1 MNIQS
6 LKDNVKTHL
15 QKHKA
20 FIVAMIIVVV
30 LALTVTFTKPIK
42 NDSPLVTPQVSLQ
55 VPLTSTLTATPKVS
69 PQDPDVIVNQ
79 TYTAKVN
86 GQTLTVPVLTP
97 KGTTQGT
104 PSTGILEQTIDLTP
118 IYSKAKEE
126 AIKEAKTTY
135 KKNYEVGTGIG
146 VHDGSYYI
154 PVEIQ
159 RNYKAGRGV
168 SLELHLEPKGITG
181 GAVKWKMLL

>member
-30 LALTVTFTKPIK
+30 LALTVSFTKPIK
-42 NDSPLVTPQVSLQ
+42 NDSPLATPQASLQ
-55 VPLTSTLTATPKVS
+55 VPITSTLTATPKVS
-69 PQDPDVIVNQ
+69 PQDPDVVVNQ

-86 GQTLTVPVLTP
+86 GQTLTVPVVTP

-104 PSTGILEQTIDLTP
+104 PSAGILEQTIDLTP

-126 AIKEAKTTY
+126 AIKDTR
-135 KKNYEVGTGIG
+135 KNWEVGVGVG
-146 VHDGSYYI
+146 VHSGSYYI
-154 PVEIQ
+154 PLEIQ
-159 RNYKAGRGV
+159 RNYKLDRAV
-168 SLELHLEPKGITG
+168 ALEVHLEADKGVTG
-181 GAVKWKMLL
+181 GAIKWKRLF